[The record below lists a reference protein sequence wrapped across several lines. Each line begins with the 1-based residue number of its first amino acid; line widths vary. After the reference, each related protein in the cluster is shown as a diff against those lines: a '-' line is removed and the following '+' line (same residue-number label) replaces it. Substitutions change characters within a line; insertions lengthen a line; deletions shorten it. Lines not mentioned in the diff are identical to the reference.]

1 MSQMTKDIL
10 VHFPWPWLTSIALVM
25 FLCLFVGLVV
35 RLSMK
40 SRSELFAS
48 AQNLPLQDGEKL

>member
-1 MSQMTKDIL
+1 MTQMTQDIL
-10 VHFPWPWLTSIALVM
+10 ARFPWPWLISIALII
-25 FLCLFVGLVV
+25 FLGLFVGLVV
-35 RLSMK
+35 RLGMK